1 MEANNWKIGYRK
13 KGTLEGVVFIPKFL
27 LKSHF
32 QRSFLKDGRIKK
44 DSQMP
49 TLFFTNSEGEL
60 QTVDIKRV
68 IKGYVQGKN
77 GKIYKVKDL
86 GKYTSDFKM
95 TKGKLIKNS
104 NPYERQYIQSISVT
118 GKNHTVNEDSFVEA
132 THPESQDIKLL
143 VVADGMGGH
152 EAGDLAS
159 QLVCE
164 KIFKWF
170 IEQDVNDLE
179 NSKWLYNNVAQ
190 MVKEVSTDIW
200 VELNLKREL
209 DSGSTLAMAVINSK
223 HTITANVGDSRIGI
237 IKDGNLEIISIDDSP
252 LVDREKPLTP
262 EEQDLLRVMP
272 GNNYIT
278 QSMGDCVVNPHMYAI
293 RNDEYSDIFLFS
305 DGITDCMNYSTL
317 NNIARNIDKATLFR
331 FILEASY
338 GEETPGAKGKAVDDE
353 TVVHYAKR

>member
-32 QRSFLKDGRIKK
+32 QRSFLKDGRIRK

-49 TLFFTNSEGEL
+49 TLFYTDGDGEL

-68 IKGYVQGKN
+68 IKGYVQGGN
-77 GKIYKVKDL
+77 GKLYKVKDL

-95 TKGKLIKNS
+95 SKGKLIKSS
-104 NPYERQYIQSISVT
+104 NPYERQYIQAISVT
-118 GKNHTVNEDSFVEA
+118 GKNHTVNEDSFVDA
-132 THPESQDIKLL
+132 THPDSQDIKLL

-159 QLVCE
+159 KMVCE

-170 IEQDVNDLE
+170 INQDVNNLE
-179 NSKWLYNNVAQ
+179 NSKWLYNSIAK
-190 MVKEVSTDIW
+190 MIKEVSTDIW
-200 VELNLKREL
+200 VELELKRHL
-209 DSGSTLAMAVINSK
+209 DSGSTLALAIINSN

-252 LVDREKPLTP
+252 LVKGDRPLTP
-262 EEQDLLRVMP
+262 TEQDLLRVMP

-278 QSMGDCVVNPHMYAI
+278 QSMGDCVVNPHMNAV
-293 RNDEYSDIFLFS
+293 RNSEYSDIFLFS
-305 DGITDCMNYSTL
+305 DGITDCMNYNTL
-317 NNIARNIDKATLFR
+317 NNIARNIDKSTLFK

-338 GEETPGAKGKAVDDE
+338 GEDVEGAKRKAVDDE
-353 TVVHYAKR
+353 TVVHYARR